1 MEGTV
6 PDLVEALLACADTTR
21 LRILHLL
28 LSDREL
34 CVYDLVDVTGASQPK
49 ISRHLAY
56 LRRAGLVANRKDGL
70 WVYYRIASDT
80 SPPIALLIDSLGPI
94 FATVSG
100 LEADLLTLDDLHAK
114 RGSIERRYTALEP
127 RTAVRPAVRALPE
140 PEYARPYPE
149 QSYDAEEEDLE
160 IELL

>member
-28 LSDREL
+28 LRDREL

-56 LRRAGLVANRKDGL
+56 LRRAGLVSNRKDGL

-80 SPPIALLIDSLGPI
+80 SPPIAILIDSLGAV
-94 FATVSG
+94 FATVSE
-100 LEADLLTLDDLHAK
+100 LEADLVTLDDLHAK
-114 RGSIERRYTALEP
+114 RGSIERRYTALES
-127 RTAVRPAVRALPE
+127 RTAPRPAALALPE
-140 PEYARPYPE
+140 PDARPYPE
-149 QSYDAEEEDLE
+149 QSYEDEEEDLE